1 VGQNNQMT
9 PEEQRAPQ
17 DSAAGAVK
25 LDKSLHFQV
34 ELPMAQNT
42 GTQAR
47 QAPATASSAAAP
59 AVLRQ
64 GRAADRAPAAADK
77 AVAVAGQVTQNNT
90 QPLSGSNESAKQP
103 SDAMAADAA
112 GSRDASSGSNR
123 DKAAN
128 HQRQLRL
135 MMRQCDR
142 VLLADYN
149 LLAMEKWPDNARI
162 SAARRRRDLW
172 LLAVTVAAV
181 FFVSGVLG
189 LLPAWLGG
197 AGFGVF
203 VTTLLLAVPP
213 VRRVFNPRP
222 SNRELVQQRG
232 QMLRDARRH
241 VAHLEGVD
249 GLVWQCERMAAFNPA
264 LASHSFSRLRE
275 ASKAH
280 TLVQQ
285 LTERKYVRLYL
296 FYLVEADKAYQ
307 RLQQVFLDS
316 RQEGLDQGLVEGGPV
331 DDGKDSAN
339 LTN

>member
-1 VGQNNQMT
+1 MT

-17 DSAAGAVK
+17 DSAADAVN
-25 LDKSLHFQV
+25 LNKSIHFQV

-64 GRAADRAPAAADK
+64 GRAADPAPTVADN
-77 AVAVAGQVTQNNT
+77 AVAVAGQGTQNNT
-90 QPLSGSNESAKQP
+90 QPSIGSNESAKQT

-112 GSRDASSGSNR
+112 DAAGSRDDSAGSNR

-142 VLLADYN
+142 VLLADYD

-172 LLAVTVAAV
+172 LLAVAVAAV
-181 FFVSGVLG
+181 FFVGGVLG

-203 VTTLLLAVPP
+203 VTTLLLALPP
-213 VRRVFNPRP
+213 VRRVISSRP
-222 SNRELVQQRG
+222 SNRELVQQRR

-241 VAHLEGVD
+241 VAHLEGAD

-275 ASKAH
+275 ASKKH

-316 RQEGLDQGLVEGGPV
+316 RQEGLDQGLVEGSPV
-331 DDGKDSAN
+331 DDREDNAN

>member
-1 VGQNNQMT
+1 
-9 PEEQRAPQ
+9 
-17 DSAAGAVK
+17 
-25 LDKSLHFQV
+25 
-34 ELPMAQNT
+34 MAENT
-42 GTQAR
+42 GT

-64 GRAADRAPAAADK
+64 GRAADPVPTVVDK
-77 AVAVAGQVTQNNT
+77 AVAVAGQGTQNNT
-90 QPLSGSNESAKQP
+90 QPSIGSNESAKQT

-112 GSRDASSGSNR
+112 GSRDASSVSNR

-128 HQRQLRL
+128 HRRQLRL

-142 VLLADYN
+142 LLLADYD

-172 LLAVTVAAV
+172 LLAVAVAAV
-181 FFVSGVLG
+181 FFVGGVLG

-203 VTTLLLAVPP
+203 VTTLLLALPP
-213 VRRVFNPRP
+213 VRRVFSSRP

-241 VAHLEGVD
+241 VAHLEGAD

-264 LASHSFSRLRE
+264 LASHSFARLRE
-275 ASKAH
+275 ASKTH
-280 TLVQQ
+280 TLVRQ

-307 RLQQVFLDS
+307 RLQQAFLDS
-316 RQEGLDQGLVEGGPV
+316 RQEGLEQSSLEEAAEGKAGTDFKSVP
-331 DDGKDSAN
+331 N
-339 LTN
+339 

>member
-1 VGQNNQMT
+1 MT

-17 DSAAGAVK
+17 DSAAAAVN
-25 LDKSLHFQV
+25 LDEFIHFQV
-34 ELPMAQNT
+34 ELPMAENA

-47 QAPATASSAAAP
+47 QTPATPLSAGS

-64 GRAADRAPAAADK
+64 GRAADSVLIVADK
-77 AVAVAGQVTQNNT
+77 AVATAGHGTQNNI
-90 QPLSGSNESAKQP
+90 QPSIGSNESAKP
-103 SDAMAADAA
+103 PPDVMAADSGDAPT
-112 GSRDASSGSNR
+112 GSDC

-149 LLAMEKWPDNARI
+149 LLAMEKWPDNARV
-162 SAARRRRDLW
+162 SAALKRQNLW
-172 LLAVTVAAV
+172 LLAVAVAAA
-181 FFVSGVLG
+181 FFVGGVLG

-197 AGFGVF
+197 TGFGVF
-203 VTTLLLAVPP
+203 VTTFLLALPP
-213 VRRVFNPRP
+213 VRRVFSSRL

-241 VAHLEGVD
+241 VAHLEGAD
-249 GLVWQCERMAAFNPA
+249 GLVWQCERMVMFNPA
-264 LASHSFSRLRE
+264 LASHSFSQLRE
-275 ASKAH
+275 ASKKH

-307 RLQQVFLDS
+307 KLQHAFLDN
-316 RQEGLDQGLVEGGPV
+316 RQQGLEQGWVPSSLEDAAERKPGA
-331 DDGKDSAN
+331 DSQSAPG
-339 LTN
+339 